1 MGVNKYANN
10 AIVAKDINFKQD
22 GYKTYPPYV
31 LIFGNK
37 NSEGLKL
44 KRRLESNG
52 CQVSRTES
60 ISDGLNI
67 AGQQSFDLIV
77 FNFQYQDNEDSL
89 EEAYEKLTTDP
100 KLTNTPVV
108 ILTHHDDQSVPRVN
122 ESKSLTSVYYLSTDN
137 SSETN
142 LLQIAKQAQYM
153 SYRYM

>member
-10 AIVAKDINFKQD
+10 AIVAKDVKLKQE

-37 NSEGLKL
+37 NSEGLRL
-44 KRRLESNG
+44 KRQLESNG

-60 ISDGLNI
+60 VSDGLNI

-77 FNFQYQDNEDSL
+77 FNFQSQDNKDSL

-108 ILTHHDDQSVPRVN
+108 ILTHHDQTFPRVN

-137 SSETN
+137 SSEIN